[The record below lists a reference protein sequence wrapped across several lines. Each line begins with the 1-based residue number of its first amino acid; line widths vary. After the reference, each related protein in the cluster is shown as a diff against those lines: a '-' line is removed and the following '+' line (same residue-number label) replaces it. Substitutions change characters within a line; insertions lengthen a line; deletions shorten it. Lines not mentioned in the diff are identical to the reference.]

1 MAKTYNYTELTGGT
15 DGCLDALTD
24 AIVEDGDFA
33 LGVVSGV
40 QYSHYFDADSATA
53 ASPPDV
59 IEPISGSGR
68 WLIAPAHSDLGFS
81 EFAKTLIDDDSASEA
96 LTTLGFSAFAKDLID
111 DDSASEALTTL
122 GIESDTWIPDLQ
134 FGGAKVGIKYS
145 TQEGYYLKVGDW
157 VSCTFRIVLTSKGTS
172 TGTARIYGLPFTALS
187 YAPVTVSFAKIT
199 YANQLIATLTPAA
212 AYIELREITE
222 GGSPTLITNTDFAND
237 SVLNGSVFYKISS

>member
-1 MAKTYNYTELTGGT
+1 MAKTYNYTKLTGGT

-24 AIVEDGDFA
+24 TIVEDGDFA

-68 WLIAPAHSDLGFS
+68 WLIAPSHSDLGFS
-81 EFAKTLIDDDSASEA
+81 EFAKTLIDDASASA
-96 LTTLGFSAFAKDLID
+96 
-111 DDSASEALTTL
+111 ALTTL

-134 FGGAKVGIKYS
+134 FGEAKVGIKYS
-145 TQEGYYLKVGDW
+145 TQEGYYQKVGDW
-157 VSCTFRIVLTSKGTS
+157 VYCVFRIVLTSKGTS
-172 TGTARIYGLPFTALS
+172 TGGARIYGLPFTALS
-187 YAPVTVSFAKIT
+187 LVPVTVYFNKIT
-199 YANQLIATLTPAA
+199 YANQLMANLTPAA
-212 AYIELREITE
+212 NTYIALSEITE
-222 GGSPTLITNTDFAND
+222 GGTQTLITNNDFADD

>member
-1 MAKTYNYTELTGGT
+1 MAKTYNYTKLTGGT

-24 AIVEDGDFA
+24 TIVEDGDFA

-81 EFAKTLIDDDSASEA
+81 EFAKTLIDDASASA
-96 LTTLGFSAFAKDLID
+96 
-111 DDSASEALTTL
+111 ALTTL

-134 FGGAKVGIKYS
+134 FGGAKEGITYS
-145 TQEGYYLKVGDW
+145 TQEGYYQKVGDW
-157 VSCTFRIVLTSKGTS
+157 VSCVFRIVLTSKGTS
-172 TGTARIYGLPFTALS
+172 TGAARIYGLPFTALS
-187 YAPVTVSFAKIT
+187 PTPVTVYFNKIT
-199 YANQLIATLTPAA
+199 YANQLIAATVPTST
-212 AYIELREITE
+212 YIMVAEITE
-222 GGSPTLITNTDFAND
+222 GGAQTVITNNDFAND
-237 SVLNGSVFYKISS
+237 SVLTGSVFYKISSQEKI

>member
-1 MAKTYNYTELTGGT
+1 MAKTYNYTKLTGGT

-68 WLIAPAHSDLGFS
+68 WLIAPSHQISG
-81 EFAKTLIDDDSASEA
+81 
-96 LTTLGFSAFAKDLID
+96 
-111 DDSASEALTTL
+111 
-122 GIESDTWIPDLQ
+122 TWIPDLQ
-134 FGGAKVGIKYS
+134 FGGAKVGITYS
-145 TQEGYYLKVGDW
+145 TQEGYYQKVGDW
-157 VSCTFRIVLTSKGTS
+157 VSCVFRIVLTSKGTS
-172 TGTARIYGLPFTALS
+172 TGAARIYGLPFTALS
-187 YAPVTVSFAKIT
+187 YVPVTVSFTKIT
-199 YANQLIATLTPAA
+199 YANQLIATIQADT
-212 AYIELREITE
+212 YIALLEVTE
-222 GGSPTLITNTDFAND
+222 GGTSSVITHNDFADD